1 MKVLITG
8 ASGYIGQL
16 AGAQLTKQN
25 IKTIGLDIHV
35 REDSPFPIFKMDI
48 LNPELST
55 WLKENQISHVVHLA
69 SLLQTT
75 GDRQRDF
82 EIDVGGTQNVL
93 DACIAANVKHI
104 TVTSSGAA
112 YGYYKD
118 NPEWLTESDT
128 IRGNYEFPYSWNKR
142 KVEEMLAEYGN
153 KHPEL
158 KQLILR
164 PGTVLGAKTRNLI
177 TNLFMKKR
185 IMAIQGSDSPFVF
198 IWDQDVAAIVTK
210 GVMETK
216 VGKFNLAGTGA
227 LTIGAIAKK
236 LNKPLLMLPAWLIKT
251 ALFFGHKV
259 GATQY
264 GPEQIDFLRY
274 RPVLDNSAL
283 INEFGYLPE
292 KTSEEVFDLF
302 VDNLK

>member
-210 GVMETK
+210 GVM
-216 VGKFNLAGTGA
+216 
-227 LTIGAIAKK
+227 
-236 LNKPLLMLPAWLIKT
+236 
-251 ALFFGHKV
+251 
-259 GATQY
+259 
-264 GPEQIDFLRY
+264 
-274 RPVLDNSAL
+274 
-283 INEFGYLPE
+283 
-292 KTSEEVFDLF
+292 
-302 VDNLK
+302 

>member
-16 AGAQLTKQN
+16 SGAQLVKQN
-25 IKTIGLDIHV
+25 IETIGLDIHV
-35 REDSPFPIFKMDI
+35 RDDSPFPILKMDI
-48 LNPELST
+48 LSPQLSAWMT
-55 WLKENQISHVVHLA
+55 ENQITHVVHLA

-75 GDRQRDF
+75 GDRDRDF
-82 EIDVGGTQNVL
+82 KIDVGGTQNVL
-93 DACIAANVKHI
+93 DACIAAGVDHI
-104 TVTSSGAA
+104 TLTSSGAA
-112 YGYYKD
+112 YGYHKD
-118 NPEWLTESDT
+118 NPAWLSESDA
-128 IRGNYEFPYSWNKR
+128 IRGNYVFTYSWNKR
-142 KVEEMLAEYGN
+142 KVEEMLAEYQR
-153 KHPEL
+153 KHPGL

-164 PGTVLGAKTRNLI
+164 PGTVLGAQTRNLI

-198 IWDQDVAAIVTK
+198 IWDQDVAAIIAK
-210 GVMETK
+210 GVVETK
-216 VGKFNLAGTGA
+216 EGIFNLAGTGA
-227 LTIGAIAKK
+227 LTISTIAAK
-236 LNKPLLMLPAWLIKT
+236 LNKPLLVLPAWLVKT
-251 ALFFGHKV
+251 ALFVGQKI

-283 INEFGYLPE
+283 IKKFGYLPE